1 MWNNRVVLS
10 GNLVR
15 DVEVKIVGEDQ
26 KAVTNFTI
34 AVQRTRSKEGTD
46 FLNCVAWGQS
56 AIYLGKYG
64 LKGSHIQLEGQ
75 LHTGSY
81 EKDGKKVYITEVY
94 VDNCH
99 LQKKQDTAKPSGE
112 ELGYAV
118 GSMYDDY
125 NNEASQEAVRMENPP
140 F

>member
-1 MWNNRVVLS
+1 M
-10 GNLVR
+10 
-15 DVEVKIVGEDQ
+15 
-26 KAVTNFTI
+26 
-34 AVQRTRSKEGTD
+34 
-46 FLNCVAWGQS
+46 NCVAWGQS

-99 LQKKQDTAKPSGE
+99 LQKRQDTAKPSGE

-125 NNEASQEAVRMENPP
+125 NNEAPQEAVRMENPP